1 MGEPVQN
8 YPEPD
13 FDPQFAK
20 ALSLA
25 GPDAGEFAFE
35 RRGAGD
41 STYPMHAVIL
51 AVDEKAGVII
61 LRRTRTH
68 AGRVQEMGLRYF
80 LTATSPQGVQLVNRV
95 AVERETKFRGKQQ
108 DRESAVA
115 TVLTSPARRAIASP
129 TKSMFGGSSHVAL
142 YGRKLR
148 TFRYWDLENPK
159 RCVVLTAKSLSA
171 AEQFIAMQDLYLT
184 LDDLLWDAING
195 HVLWPG
201 GILCDQA
208 VVVSAWSVDWVAIFE
223 QLEGIPPDV
232 FACYLKAVRSSADF
246 PKMPD
251 LTEEG
256 RAFLQARRLLVMEP
270 EPQTFRQILDRVPTV
285 AELRKLLKTTG
296 ASPAVTTRLL
306 LAAQLL
312 ALETPALVDAAR
324 QLVRPARS
332 MVCSPCGLAQWEFRD
347 ALMDLRGSI
356 FGMRLW
362 LRGEPDRF
370 SEREVEMLRASEGSQ

>member
-1 MGEPVQN
+1 MVSYE
-8 YPEPD
+8 EPD

-25 GPDAGEFAFE
+25 GPDAGEFEFE
-35 RRGAGD
+35 RRGTGD
-41 STYPMHAVIL
+41 STYPMHALIL
-51 AVDEKAGVII
+51 GVDEKAGVII

-68 AGRVQEMGLRYF
+68 AGRVQEMALRYF
-80 LTATSPQGVQLVNRV
+80 LTATSPQGVKLVNRV
-95 AVERETKFRGKQQ
+95 AVERETKFRDKQHA
-108 DRESAVA
+108 RETTVA
-115 TVLTSPARRAIASP
+115 TVLTTPARRAVASP
-129 TKSMFGGSSHVAL
+129 TKSTFGGSSHVTL

-148 TFRYWDLENPK
+148 TFRYWDSDNPK

-171 AEQFIAMQDLYLT
+171 AEQFMAMQDLYLT

-208 VVVSAWSVDWVAIFE
+208 VVASAWSVDWVAIFE

-256 RAFLQARRLLVMEP
+256 RAFLQARRLLVLEQ
-270 EPQTFRQILDRVPTV
+270 EPQTFRQILDRVPTI
-285 AELRKLLKTTG
+285 ADLRKLFRPTG
-296 ASPAVTTRLL
+296 ASPAGTTRPV

-324 QLVRPARS
+324 KLLRPARS
-332 MVCSPCGLAQWEFRD
+332 VVCGPCGLTQWEFRA
-347 ALMDLRGSI
+347 ALMELRDSI
-356 FGMRLW
+356 FRMRLW
-362 LRGEPDRF
+362 LRGEPERF
-370 SEREVEMLRASEGSQ
+370 SEREEEMLCASEGSQ